1 MVTKC
6 SSNDIC
12 NPNGCFPVCER
23 IFSCHIP
30 NYNVPAAQAG
40 LARMKLSAFQS
51 WERAKQ
57 KMSDPVI
64 SRGEVLGLILKLATL
79 TTVSYYTMRLLIDAL
94 DPTRKQRLA
103 AAKQAELML
112 SRLGI
117 QPDVKLNEHEMMI
130 ASQLVD
136 PAAVQVKF
144 EDIAGHGELIKELRQ
159 TVILPIQVGNAGLG
173 SPELGEII

>member
-1 MVTKC
+1 M
-6 SSNDIC
+6 
-12 NPNGCFPVCER
+12 
-23 IFSCHIP
+23 
-30 NYNVPAAQAG
+30 PAAQAG

-159 TVILPIQVGNAGLG
+159 TVILPIQVGNAGLR
-173 SPELGEII
+173 SPELGKNI